1 MKGNKIKKVWLTF
14 LAILIF
20 FSTLASNSIIARA
33 APIFE
38 GESVPVGTE
47 LTVTPSL
54 QGTSVW
60 YFDGYTDVVDS
71 STNSVIAST
80 YRYKN
85 GNGQT
90 VTMINPG
97 SIGEW
102 ADAIGGERHQVIAEV
117 SGKKYKM
124 DPGSPKQWYERIKI
138 DDVISAS
145 GVKSE
150 YKNGKIYVTP
160 PGKAPKVT
168 KFAFKE
174 PLKTGAA
181 CYPINSTVNI
191 DIEVQEFS
199 DNSSTLK
206 YVEVYAKDK
215 NSASTLKKWDN
226 VSTDSNGKV
235 SLTVPYKVT
244 MEEKVTFY
252 IRAYD
257 NLNRF
262 DQDTTALNNSVGTI
276 TPVGLNIDLCGVV
289 ESQAGK
295 DGTLP
300 YYNHNILLKN
310 QALAGGEL
318 LLRVDDTAGQ
328 HVLGRYRYP
337 TLYDGKYGSSVMDK
351 STLSK
356 QNTSFKVEVP
366 FTNTG
371 VDRSYI
377 ASAYQGQAFYHL
389 VNQAFSTARNV
400 IDIDRVSSEDFKTVY
415 NGNPDY
421 MGRELPEYQIINSD
435 TRETYG
441 NGYYYI
447 RDLARLAGGAADNVT
462 GNDQYNSINPTWLR
476 VLRTDWPDIT
486 TFALNQKTVK
496 IGDTVS
502 FTIEGYEYV
511 SEDRNKADTRITIT
525 KADGSTVGS
534 PILKNL
540 KSDKSKKNPKK
551 PNQEEAGYWVNEN
564 VPGFKITEKG
574 SYTAELY
581 MEDSVKR
588 YASKKITFKVG
599 CAAGDTSPECTDKP
613 VEPSGPA
620 CEVTITINN
629 PGTNAM
635 TGNNLLANPTGVIKE
650 SHESAEFDVLK
661 YGIPSSEYLQASG
674 ESEKYISEFAYN
686 NPSGTVTYN
695 VNVKKKYALEW
706 EEVTP
711 GEKEGEEIRTPQ
723 SEEEEVTQKIQ
734 DVYPISYWT
743 VNFLKVLKY
752 DNVTIQN
759 YALPNGSINIV
770 ATFDVTGTVK
780 NSTNVEDHV
789 FPVECK
795 DIDLGVETIDGGESK
810 PAVPKEDFTASAQI
824 GSRTPQ
830 VKNDFI
836 EVDGTIYM
844 DDNKVPSNGPKPIAI
859 APAPRVTISQS
870 SYQIEPTKINKRDT
884 SSSLTAQYKPV
895 PSLVVNTS
903 ANNMDFT
910 GTSAQGKINTVTVHT
925 PTVMYASASD
935 DKAHDQRTDAPD
947 RSTPANPNTDRHA
960 FILDRPFTVK
970 LSTQGK
976 HLDTSIAPGYGDRDY
991 GKAQGESCTYNGTAC
1006 KQYTKDKQIRFPF
1019 DVYTETKSGF
1029 YPANTWISVPLDID
1043 EVKFFLPVWVPEG
1056 EYKVDYRSI
1065 AINSPSYS
1073 VISEEA
1079 QKEYPEANLNTTFR
1093 TPDANMDHHM
1103 AYDSIE
1109 VDVVGRLYDLHVT
1122 DITDYNWQ
1130 SVFRESDGIT
1140 HNGASY
1146 WVGQNDIDGAL
1157 RGNSSL
1163 YTLPVR
1169 HGSHPKGY
1177 SNVAV
1182 KKGYA
1187 FRFDLKTKGN
1197 MFGSTDA
1204 LRIKP
1209 TFYFVNKDGT
1219 GRKEIDLYYHDKQN
1233 YFVRVGSDEDKTYRE
1248 IKLNEPARSV
1258 PDSELIANAD
1268 FYYRHADKYGL
1279 SNVVSE
1285 YYAASYA
1292 RMYLKHFSKEDVQTG
1307 PYGWQVLNWNLRT
1320 FIGPEEN
1327 EVPVNTMVPPNDIVA
1342 REQTWYG
1349 EYSLPANLYAVEK
1362 GSNIADAGL
1371 IERLNENHPMFLKDG
1386 YIIVNFD
1393 IESIRDGNVDNPYL
1407 QYINA
1412 ENMNQ
1417 WFDME
1422 GFKRSFV
1429 DNYGNTFNLNDG
1441 DVIFYH
1447 GDSNSDSDMAP
1458 SVTH

>member
-1 MKGNKIKKVWLTF
+1 MKSNKMRKVWLMF

-20 FSTLASNSIIARA
+20 FSTLTPNALAAISIPPNSTDNTI
-33 APIFE
+33 PL
-38 GESVPVGTE
+38 SVS
-47 LTVTPSL
+47 PSL
-54 QGTSVW
+54 NGSSTW
-60 YFDGYTDVVDS
+60 NFDGYTEVVNS
-71 STNSVIAST
+71 STNESIGNT
-80 YRYKN
+80 YRYRN
-85 GNGQT
+85 GNGQM

-97 SIGEW
+97 SIGDW
-102 ADAIGGERHQVIAEV
+102 VDAFGGDKHKVIEDYS
-117 SGKKYKM
+117 SGKIQTYTM
-124 DPGSPKQWYERIKI
+124 SPPPPKQYYERLAI
-138 DDVISAS
+138 DDIIAAS

-150 YKNGKIYVTP
+150 YKNGKIYVVP

-174 PLKTGAA
+174 QLKPGAA

-191 DIEVQEFS
+191 EIEVQEFLET
-199 DNSSTLK
+199 SSTLK

-215 NSASTLKKWDN
+215 NSPAILKKWDN
-226 VSTDSNGKV
+226 VATEANGKV
-235 SLTVPYKVT
+235 YLTVPYKVT

-257 NLNRF
+257 TLNRF
-262 DQDTTALNNSVGTI
+262 DQDTSALNDTVGSI
-276 TPVGLNIDLCGVV
+276 TPVGLNIELCGIT
-289 ESQAGK
+289 ESQASP

-300 YYNHNILLKN
+300 YYNHGTVLKHGT
-310 QALAGGEL
+310 LIGGQNFV
-318 LLRVDDTAGQ
+318 RVDDTLKDET
-328 HVLGRYRYP
+328 VLGRYRYP
-337 TLYDGKYGSSVMDK
+337 TLYDGKYSS

-356 QNTSFKVEVP
+356 QNSSFKVEVP
-366 FTNTG
+366 FVNTG
-371 VDRSYI
+371 GYDRSNI
-377 ASAYQGQAFYHL
+377 PSAYQGQAFYHL
-389 VNQAFSTARNV
+389 INVAGDTARNV
-400 IDIDRVSSEDFKTVY
+400 IDIDRVTEDDLKNVY
-415 NGNPDY
+415 NGRPDY
-421 MGRELPEYQIINSD
+421 MEENL
-435 TRETYG
+435 TRYDIRNNQTNESYG
-441 NGYYYI
+441 KRYYYI
-447 RDLARLAGGAADNVT
+447 RDLASLAGGAADNAT
-462 GNDQYNSINPTWLR
+462 GNDSFNSINPTWLR

-534 PILKNL
+534 PIRKNL

-564 VPGFKITEKG
+564 VPGVKITEKG

-581 MEDSVKR
+581 VEDSVKR

-650 SHESAEFDVLK
+650 SHESSEFNVLK

-695 VNVKKKYALEW
+695 VNVTKKYALEW

-723 SEEEEVTQKIQ
+723 SEEEEVTQTIQ

-743 VNFLKVLKY
+743 INFLKVLKY

-759 YALPNGSINIV
+759 YALPNSSVNIV
-770 ATFDVTGTVK
+770 ATFDVTGAVR

-789 FPVECK
+789 YPVECK
-795 DIDLGVETIDGGESK
+795 DIDLGVETIDGGESR

-844 DDNKVPSNGPKPIAI
+844 DDNKVPSNGPQPKAI
-859 APAPRVTISQS
+859 APAPRVTISQA

-884 SSSLTAQYKPV
+884 NSTLTAQYKPV

-910 GTSAQGKINTVTVHT
+910 GTSSQGKINTVTVHT

-935 DKAHDQRTDAPD
+935 DKEHDQRTNAPD
-947 RSTPANPNTDRHA
+947 RSTPANPNKDRHA

-976 HLDTSIAPGYGDRDY
+976 HLDTNTAPGYGDRDY

-1029 YPANTWISVPLDID
+1029 YPANTWISVPLDMD

-1056 EYKVDYRSI
+1056 EYTVDYRSI

-1073 VISEEA
+1073 VISEES

-1146 WVGQNDIDGAL
+1146 WVGQNDIDGSP

-1169 HGSHPKGY
+1169 HGSHPEGY

-1197 MFGSTDA
+1197 MYGSTDA

-1209 TFYFVNKDGT
+1209 TFYFVNKDGS

-1233 YFVRVGSDEDKTYRE
+1233 YFVRIGSDEDKTYRE
-1248 IKLNEPARSV
+1248 VKLNEPARNV
-1258 PDSELIANAD
+1258 PNNELIANAD
-1268 FYYRHADKYGL
+1268 FYYRHADQYGL
-1279 SNVVSE
+1279 TNIVSE

-1292 RMYLKHFSKEDVQTG
+1292 RMYLKHFSKEDIQTG

-1327 EVPVNTMVPPNDIVA
+1327 EVPVNTMIPANDIVA

-1362 GSNIADAGL
+1362 GANIANAGL
-1371 IERLNENHPMFLKDG
+1371 IERLNENHPLFLKDG

-1393 IESIRDGNVDNPYL
+1393 VESIRDGNVDNPYL

-1447 GDSNSDSDMAP
+1447 GDSNSDTDFTP